1 VGGAPPGEVTRVCRR
16 HDGPLARIIL
26 ETLRTQDLDYHQAVE
41 RMHAI
46 GRIQAAYLDRGLTVL
61 EIVAAVSPL
70 FGLLGTVLGMVRV
83 FDAISAAG
91 LGDPNVLSAGISQA
105 LVTTVAGL
113 CIAIPALA
121 FHSLY
126 AKRVEDL
133 ASEMQ
138 DRATEFIV
146 RLHARKNAQ

>member
-1 VGGAPPGEVTRVCRR
+1 MTRVCRR